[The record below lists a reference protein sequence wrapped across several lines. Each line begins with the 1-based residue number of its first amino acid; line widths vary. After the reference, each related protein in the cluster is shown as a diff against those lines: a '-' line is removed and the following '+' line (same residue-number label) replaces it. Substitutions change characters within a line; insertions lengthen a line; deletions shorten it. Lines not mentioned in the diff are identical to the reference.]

1 MVSQRNVNAQKKIN
15 KNNGMYNL
23 NVENKKIEWHVKFGN
38 WLGFTQVESVKIS
51 LLIFLAEILFYTVWS
66 LWALWA
72 KV

>member
-23 NVENKKIEWHVKFGN
+23 NVENKKIEWHVKFVN